1 MWFDLET
8 KDIKEHI
15 RMAFDGIDFRD
26 QKKKKEKNK
35 YPCQLN
41 QITDNRDLEPI
52 FLDGIIITVRKR
64 SCGKVMFLHLS
75 VILFKGG
82 VCPSACWNTH
92 PWGRHPPVR
101 HPRQAPPGQTPPQ
114 QAPPSPADVHCCR
127 WYASYSP

>member
-8 KDIKEHI
+8 KDIKEHV

-64 SCGKVMFLHLS
+64 SCGKVMFLDLS
-75 VILFKGG
+75 VILFTGG
-82 VCPSACWNTH
+82 VWPSACRDTH
-92 PWGRHPPVR
+92 PWGRHPP
-101 HPRQAPPGQTPPQ
+101 
-114 QAPPSPADVHCCR
+114 S
-127 WYASYSP
+127 